1 MAGDPPGY
9 MDGDW
14 KEFESPLPSRMK
26 YSSPSRSRMGP
37 DCCCWEFG
45 VWGTGRRRAPPGLSI
60 ARHSWRGKKATSR
73 ITVVPSKL
81 SFISGYQQESAK
93 ETNPWIILMPCLFS
107 IPGFVLRKEGFTH
120 VKQPSHE
127 CNVEFFDFN
136 KWIFGFEMDK
146 RQKLLPV
153 IHTCLQRYEAKS
165 TLKMQFN

>member
-14 KEFESPLPSRMK
+14 KELESPLPSRMK

-81 SFISGYQQESAK
+81 SFISGYQQESVK
-93 ETNPWIILMPCLFS
+93 ETDPWIIFTSCLFS
-107 IPGFVLRKEGFTH
+107 IPVFALRKRGIYAH
-120 VKQPSHE
+120 RM
-127 CNVEFFDFN
+127 NVMWN
-136 KWIFGFEMDK
+136 ISILDK
-146 RQKLLPV
+146 RRKLL
-153 IHTCLQRYEAKS
+153 LLLLF
-165 TLKMQFN
+165 TLVSSDMKQNPLWKYNSIN